1 MTEKKRKLI
10 KHMKPKVPFPV
21 RHPKL
26 NLIIGFFIFFLLVA
40 VSVGIILIFARFM
53 GELFEKTIHFL
64 KETVSK
70 LDAVII
76 VALITGGV
84 SITGVVF
91 SSIVSK
97 ILEFKQKRREYLYQK
112 REEPYEDFI
121 NVVYK
126 VQELAKAGRGYSNEE
141 MLSDMMSFSQKLTLW
156 GSNRVIK
163 KWLKFKS
170 TSANTENST
179 ELLFVLEDILFAM
192 RKDMGLKRLGKGKL
206 LSFFVNDI
214 DKYKSSKGK

>member
-1 MTEKKRKLI
+1 
-10 KHMKPKVPFPV
+10 MKPKVPFSV

-26 NLIIGFFIFFLLVA
+26 NLMIGFFIFFLLVA
-40 VSVGIILIFARFM
+40 VSAGIIIIFARFM
-53 GELFEKTIHFL
+53 GALFEKIIHFL

-112 REEPYEDFI
+112 REDPYENFI
-121 NVVYK
+121 SVVYK
-126 VQELAKAGRGYSNEE
+126 VQELAKAGKEYSNED

-170 TSANTENST
+170 TSTNTENST
-179 ELLFVLEDILFAM
+179 DLLFVLEDILFAM
-192 RKDMGLKRLGKGKL
+192 RKDMGLKKLGKGKL

-214 DKYKSSKGK
+214 DKYKSSYGK

>member
-1 MTEKKRKLI
+1 
-10 KHMKPKVPFPV
+10 MKPKVPFSV

-26 NLIIGFFIFFLLVA
+26 NLMIGFFIFFLLVA
-40 VSVGIILIFARFM
+40 VSVGIIFIVARFM
-53 GELFEKTIHFL
+53 GVLFEKTIHFL

-126 VQELAKAGRGYSNEE
+126 IQELTKARKGYSNEE

-170 TSANTENST
+170 TSTNTENST
-179 ELLFVLEDILFAM
+179 DLLFVLEDILFAM